1 MRRLQFLCALIVL
14 VVLTAGMSWGA
25 HTAAQSATP
34 PTGADTGKAKVE
46 VLALVEHND
55 HTTTLD
61 LGDAGPSAGDVRV
74 WGPNPLYNEAN
85 TGDTGA
91 ATQGSCVALNASFA
105 CVLVE
110 TMVFPDGS
118 TLQFQGVEQGGATPS
133 VRTIVGG
140 SGGYLGAAGT
150 ATVAPTDDFSLWTR
164 TIEIVKP

>member
-1 MRRLQFLCALIVL
+1 MRHPLLLSAIL
-14 VVLTAGMSWGA
+14 VVAVLAAGAFWLAGA
-25 HTAAQSATP
+25 MAQSATP
-34 PTGADTGKAKVE
+34 PADAAKVE
-46 VLALVEHND
+46 VLTVVEHND

-61 LGDAGPSAGDVRV
+61 LGDAGQSAGDLRV
-74 WGPNPLYNEAN
+74 WGSNPLFDETN
-85 TGDTGA
+85 TSDTGA
-91 ATQGSCVALNASFA
+91 TTQGSCVALDANFA

-118 TLQFQGVEQGGATPS
+118 TLQFQGVEQGRATPS

-164 TIEIVKP
+164 TIEIIRG